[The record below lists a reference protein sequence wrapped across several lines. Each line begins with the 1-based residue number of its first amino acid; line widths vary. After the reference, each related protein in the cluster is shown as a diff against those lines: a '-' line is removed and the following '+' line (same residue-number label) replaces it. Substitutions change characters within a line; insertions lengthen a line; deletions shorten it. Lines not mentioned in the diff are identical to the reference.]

1 MYFVLQV
8 LGLRELRQLV
18 QWRKKMRQFL
28 DEVGSSSNNEQET
41 GREREGQ
48 SQEEKMEDEED
59 ANLAKIDKK
68 VEQLTQAEQAEVKRY
83 EH

>member
-1 MYFVLQV
+1 
-8 LGLRELRQLV
+8 
-18 QWRKKMRQFL
+18 MRQFL